1 MLLMITGVVVIYIRL
16 RHHVSKTL
24 TSWQGTYRPE
34 MQEDR
39 DLLKK
44 QAGPLL

>member
-1 MLLMITGVVVIYIRL
+1 MLLLITGVVVVYIRI
-16 RHHVSKTL
+16 RQRVSKSL
-24 TSWQGTYRPE
+24 SSWQGTYRPE